1 MSTEE
6 QKQCVHICIKTF
18 WKHLGQNNLAVMA
31 QFWGEKNGG
40 PTFCVVNYFIFGQ
53 LEQFNF
59 ALAGLLCSICIRR
72 KEKVHKSGLIEQ
84 AGPAQDGMDRKNENI
99 IILLKFPLIL

>member
-6 QKQCVHICIKTF
+6 QKQRVHICIKTI
-18 WKHLGQNNLAVMA
+18 WKHLWQKWAVMA
-31 QFWGEKNGG
+31 RFWWAN
-40 PTFCVVNYFIFGQ
+40 FFVVKYFILFY
-53 LEQFNF
+53 F
-59 ALAGLLCSICIRR
+59 ALPGSGLLCSICIRR

-84 AGPAQDGMDRKNENI
+84 AGPAQDGMDRKKENI